1 MVHNFA
7 FFQNFSVPSSSTNE
21 WTRRALTDATP
32 RVQKACVVCARMDYV
47 EHRYEVYLFGEP
59 TGMTS
64 LQRISVGNSEV
75 SLSGDDPEAE
85 LFAQEEERL
94 AAPEVVGCWADD
106 NNLCLAQK
114 EQAHAGP
121 VKTNCPL

>member
-47 EHRYEVYLFGEP
+47 EHRFEVYLFAEA

-64 LQRISVGNSEV
+64 SQRIALGRSAI
-75 SLSGDDPEAE
+75 SLDSDDAEAQ
-85 LFAQEEERL
+85 LEEEG
-94 AAPEVVGCWADD
+94 E
-106 NNLCLAQK
+106 N
-114 EQAHAGP
+114 E
-121 VKTNCPL
+121 

>member
-7 FFQNFSVPSSSTNE
+7 FFQNFSVPSNSTNE
-21 WTRRALTDATP
+21 WTRRALTDAIP
-32 RVQKACVVCARMDYV
+32 RAQKACVVCARMDYV

-75 SLSGDDPEAE
+75 CLSGDDPEAE
-85 LFAQEEERL
+85 LLAQEEQAMGVAEVFSERL
-94 AAPEVVGCWADD
+94 TDKQTAGYWAKDNKLCMAP
-106 NNLCLAQK
+106 K
-114 EQAHAGP
+114 
-121 VKTNCPL
+121 

>member
-21 WTRRALTDATP
+21 CTRRALTDATP

-47 EHRYEVYLFGEP
+47 EHRYEVYLFAEP

-64 LQRISVGNSEV
+64 LQRISIGSSEV
-75 SLSGDDPEAE
+75 SLSSDDPEAE
-85 LFAQEEERL
+85 LL
-94 AAPEVVGCWADD
+94 AE
-106 NNLCLAQK
+106 Q
-114 EQAHAGP
+114 EQAMDDAKAVSDRQTEKQIAGY
-121 VKTNCPL
+121 

>member
-7 FFQNFSVPSSSTNE
+7 FFQNFSVPSSPTNE

-75 SLSGDDPEAE
+75 SLSSEDAEAE
-85 LFAQEEERL
+85 LFAQEEE
-94 AAPEVVGCWADD
+94 AMGVAEV
-106 NNLCLAQK
+106 LSERK
-114 EQAHAGP
+114 R
-121 VKTNCPL
+121 

>member
-47 EHRYEVYLFGEP
+47 EHRYAVYLFAET

-64 LQRISVGNSEV
+64 LPRIALGTPEV
-75 SLSGDDPEAE
+75 SLSTDDAEAE
-85 LFAQEEERL
+85 LFAQEEEQL
-94 AAPEVVGCWADD
+94 SG
-106 NNLCLAQK
+106 
-114 EQAHAGP
+114 GS
-121 VKTNCPL
+121 T